1 MSNSRVLAVMATL
14 LLGTMTHFQDPPTES
29 VEWEDPRK
37 VSLQQKASTF
47 PLFFLLLR
55 LFVLTFVVF
64 LAVALGVFL
73 FVRVV
78 TFGGMW
84 RVLFD
89 LYGRT
94 WTFRTKRT
102 MILLLVLGH
111 VAKMPFKAQRP
122 PSKLLPP
129 TIAPSPSEFA
139 DFVAVA
145 HQVSLIGMPLL
156 VDSRKIERIRRFMIR
171 NHEHSRIKRMLLVMS
186 GVER

>member
-1 MSNSRVLAVMATL
+1 M
-14 LLGTMTHFQDPPTES
+14 
-29 VEWEDPRK
+29 
-37 VSLQQKASTF
+37 
-47 PLFFLLLR
+47 
-55 LFVLTFVVF
+55 TFVVF

-94 WTFRTKRT
+94 WTFRTRRT
-102 MILLLVLGH
+102 LLLLLLLGH
-111 VAKMPFKAQRP
+111 ATRLPFKAHRA

-129 TIAPSPSEFA
+129 TIAPSDSEFA
-139 DFVAVA
+139 NFVAVA
-145 HQVSLIGMPLL
+145 HHVCLIGTPQF
-156 VDSRKIERIRRFMIR
+156 VDMWKIERIRRFMIR

-186 GVER
+186 GVERGK